1 MYTTSPALRRSNL
14 FERIRAAFHT
24 PEKFYVLFALLY
36 FVGAFSP
43 SDLGENVASRSWQFN
58 RISYFSQI
66 AVFAILAVL
75 LFVRWNAIARGIR
88 HAFWPLSICA
98 LAVLSAGWS
107 DDPFFTFRRAIVF
120 LATTVFAVYFGSSF
134 DWEDQIEIFG
144 WLLMVS
150 IAGSVL
156 MVVLAPQFGISHDM
170 HMGAFKG
177 MFSHK
182 NLLGRQMALGV
193 LTVMVGKPLGMP
205 RWVGGA
211 CLLAAFPL
219 LALSRSA
226 GALLSLIIVVAIY
239 AMLSIPRPSRRS
251 SPPLWIGLLP
261 LVLLVAVLM
270 IANAGAFLSA
280 FGRDASLTGR
290 VPLWVA
296 IEHAIGR
303 RFWLGYGYGIFWVR
317 QSGSLQE
324 VLATGW
330 NALSAQNG
338 YLDMGLDL
346 GIVGLALFFCTLA
359 SAMRRGVHALHSDL
373 LRTPKWPL
381 LFLIFF
387 ALQNIHESDLIRLG
401 TFMWIPFV
409 ATSVTLALMEAKSKS
424 AAGEIAGEKGPGWN
438 ESNSR
443 NPEHAVPVYE
453 S

>member
-1 MYTTSPALRRSNL
+1 MYTISVAPRRSNL
-14 FERIRAAFHT
+14 FERMRVAFHA

-43 SDLGENVASRSWQFN
+43 SDLGENVASRSWQFD

-75 LFVRWNAIARGIR
+75 LFVRWNAIARGVC
-88 HAFWPLSICA
+88 HAFWPLSICTF
-98 LAVLSAGWS
+98 AVLSAGWS
-107 DDPFFTFRRAIVF
+107 DDPFFTFRRAVIF
-120 LATTVFAVYFGSSF
+120 LATTVFAIYFGSSF
-134 DWEDQIEIFG
+134 DWDDQIEIFG

-156 MVVLAPQFGISHDM
+156 MVVFAPQFGVSHDM

-182 NLLGRQMALGV
+182 NLLGRQMALGI
-193 LTVMVGKPLGMP
+193 LTVLVGKPLRMP
-205 RWVGGA
+205 RWVRGA

-219 LALSRSA
+219 LLLSRSA
-226 GALLSLIIVVAIY
+226 GALLSLMIVLVVY

-261 LVLLVAVLM
+261 FLLLVSVLV

-290 VPLWVA
+290 VPLWIA

-303 RFWLGYGYGIFWVR
+303 NFWLGYGYAIFWVR
-317 QSGSLQE
+317 PSGSLQE

-338 YLDMGLDL
+338 YLDLGLDL

-359 SAMRRGVHALHSDL
+359 SAIRRGVHALHSGL
-373 LRTPKWPL
+373 TRTPKWPL
-381 LFLIFF
+381 LLLVFF
-387 ALQNIHESDLIRLG
+387 AVQNIHESDLIRLG

-409 ATSVTLALMEAKSKS
+409 ATSVSLALMEGKSKS
-424 AAGEIAGEKGPGWN
+424 AALETVGEEDTTWDEP
-438 ESNSR
+438 SSR
-443 NPEHAVPVYE
+443 NPEQAVPVYE

>member
-1 MYTTSPALRRSNL
+1 MYITSAALRRSNL

-43 SDLGENVASRSWQFN
+43 SDIGENVASRSWQFD

-75 LFVRWNAIARGIR
+75 LFVRWNTIARGIR

-98 LAVLSAGWS
+98 FAVLSAGWS

-120 LATTVFAVYFGSSF
+120 LATTVFAIYFGSSF
-134 DWEDQIEIFG
+134 DWDDQIEIFS
-144 WLLMVS
+144 WLLILS

-182 NLLGRQMALGV
+182 NLLGRQMALGIV
-193 LTVMVGKPLGMP
+193 TVMVGKPLGMP
-205 RWVGGA
+205 RWVRGA

-219 LALSRSA
+219 LALSRST
-226 GALLSLIIVVAIY
+226 GALLSLIIILAIH
-239 AMLSIPRPSRRS
+239 AMLNIPRPSRRS

-261 LVLLVAVLM
+261 LLLLIAVLM

-296 IEHAIGR
+296 IEHAIDR
-303 RFWLGYGYGIFWVR
+303 RFWLGYGYAIFWVR

-346 GIVGLALFFCTLA
+346 GIVGLGLFFCTLA
-359 SAMRRGVHALHSDL
+359 SAVRRGVNALHSNL
-373 LRTPKWPL
+373 LRTQKWPFLLL
-381 LFLIFF
+381 LFF
-387 ALQNIHESDLIRLG
+387 AVQNVHESDLIRLG

-409 ATSVTLALMEAKSKS
+409 ATSVSLVLMEAKSKS
-424 AAGEIAGEKGPGWN
+424 AAREPVGEEGAAWN
-438 ESNSR
+438 ESSPP
-443 NPEHAVPVYE
+443 NPENAVPVYE

>member
-1 MYTTSPALRRSNL
+1 MYTTSPALRRNNL
-14 FERIRAAFHT
+14 FERIRVAFHT

-43 SDLGENVASRSWQFN
+43 SDIGENVGSRSWQFD

-75 LFVRWNAIARGIR
+75 LFVRWNAIARGVR
-88 HAFWPLSICA
+88 HALWPLSICA
-98 LAVLSAGWS
+98 FAVLSAGWS
-107 DDPFFTFRRAIVF
+107 DDPFFTFRRAVIF
-120 LATTVFAVYFGSSF
+120 LATTVFAIYFGSSF
-134 DWEDQIEIFG
+134 DWDDQIEIFG

-156 MVVLAPQFGISHDM
+156 MVALAPQFGVSHDM
-170 HMGAFKG
+170 HMGALKG

-182 NLLGRQMALGV
+182 NLLGRQMALGI
-193 LTVMVGKPLGMP
+193 LTVLVGRPLGMP
-205 RWVGGA
+205 PWVRGA
-211 CLLAAFPL
+211 CLLTAFPL
-219 LALSRSA
+219 LVLSHSA
-226 GALLSLIIVVAIY
+226 GALLSLIIVLAAY
-239 AMLSIPRPSRRS
+239 AMLSIPRPSRRG

-261 LVLLVAVLM
+261 LLLLVAVLL
-270 IANAGAFLSA
+270 IANAGALLSA

-290 VPLWVA
+290 IPLWIA

-303 RFWLGYGYGIFWVR
+303 RFWLGYGYAIFWVR

-338 YLDMGLDL
+338 YLDLGLDL
-346 GIVGLALFFCTLA
+346 GVAGLSLFFCTLI
-359 SAMRRGVHALHSDL
+359 SAIRRGVHALHSDL
-373 LRTPKWPL
+373 LRIPKWPL
-381 LFLIFF
+381 LLLLFF
-387 ALQNIHESDLIRLG
+387 AVQNIHESDLIRLG

-409 ATSVTLALMEAKSKS
+409 ATSVSLALIEANSQR
-424 AAGEIAGEKGPGWN
+424 AAREIQDEEDVAWN
-438 ESNSR
+438 DPNSSS
-443 NPEHAVPVYE
+443 PEHAVPVYE